1 MSGLNIKSDYTDYY
15 DILNNKDSII
25 TYNRFI
31 SKCNQRGSDLKYLRS
46 IGIKTIE
53 IKQVNEFFRGDGPIV
68 VYKNTK
74 GHHGEGKEIMS
85 VDEALRSYENY
96 IASRYIASD
105 SNINIKYLH
114 IGKRRFNLYFKKKD
128 KFSLDKGELID
139 IKESE
144 QAFNSLIGLPI
155 FSIDYISNDRE
166 MLATDFNSVENLQLL
181 NFNKYMKSE
190 EVVSE
195 IIDALTVYNKI

>member
-1 MSGLNIKSDYTDYY
+1 MSGLHIKSDYSDYY
-15 DILNNKDSII
+15 DIMNNEKSII

-31 SKCNQRGSDLKYLRS
+31 GNCNQRGSDLKYLRS

-85 VDEALRSYENY
+85 VDDALRSYSNY
-96 IASRYIASD
+96 TASKYIMSD
-105 SNINIKYLH
+105 SQLSIKYLQ
-114 IGKRRFNLYFKKKD
+114 IGKRRFTLYFQKD
-128 KFSLDKGELID
+128 KDITLDKGKLVD
-139 IKESE
+139 IKESTP
-144 QAFNSLIGLPI
+144 AFNSLIGLPI
-155 FSIDYISNDRE
+155 FSIDYISNNRE
-166 MLATDFNSVENLQLL
+166 MLATDFNSVENLSLL
-181 NFNKYMKSE
+181 GFGSYIKSE

-195 IIDALTVYNKI
+195 IIDALTAYNRI